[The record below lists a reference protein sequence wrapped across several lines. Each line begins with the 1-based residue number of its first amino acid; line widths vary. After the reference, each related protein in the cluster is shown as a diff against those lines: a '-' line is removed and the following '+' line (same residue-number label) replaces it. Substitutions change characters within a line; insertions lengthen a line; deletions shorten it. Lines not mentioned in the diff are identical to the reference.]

1 MYIIENIISIN
12 FVDSEPQ
19 RCRIL
24 NNKNHLVWV
33 KNKKKKL
40 KIYIFEELRTKYRKH
55 ARQSNNKHKQLSKD

>member
-1 MYIIENIISIN
+1 MYIIDNIISIN

-24 NNKNHLVWV
+24 NNKNQLVWV

-40 KIYIFEELRTKYRKH
+40 EIYIFEEL
-55 ARQSNNKHKQLSKD
+55 